1 MKNILTILAVISL
14 ITSCKTSSNSETLGN
29 FPTYGNYCGVDS
41 SAAKATPTPIDML
54 DLACQDHDECYGE
67 NGNLNLVCDE
77 KLLLDLERI
86 EPQTSQE
93 KAAKK
98 LIIDYFK
105 RSPKIQ

>member
-1 MKNILTILAVISL
+1 MKKILIIFPVIAL
-14 ITSCKTSSNSETLGN
+14 ITSCKTSSSSENSGN
-29 FPTYGNYCGVDS
+29 FPTYENYCGVDYPV
-41 SAAKATPTPIDML
+41 AGTTPIPIDMV
-54 DLACQDHDECYGE
+54 DLACRDHDECYAE
-67 NGNLNLVCDE
+67 NGDLNLACDE